1 MTNLGLVLLL
11 SSGTMAIAGSVLY
24 VLSRHDARASQGVS
38 LALFTHGAFAT
49 SGLLF
54 LVSLI
59 HVHSL
64 WPLVVHVHSVGDA
77 ILDDFDCDLTLSC
90 VATTAVLIAGIV
102 LAASALLGQIS
113 ARALLRESRRRLVAG
128 GDASLPRD
136 LVPDSVRLQLVEDP
150 QPDAFAVA
158 IVRLDRRHLLRVED
172 VIVVTTAFR
181 ALLTPAELRGALAH
195 EVAHVRAHDHRY
207 LPFIRSLSRILFLD
221 PVLGYLARTLAARY
235 EFGADE
241 DAARTTRD
249 PRSLARALLKVT
261 EAGQSDSAAAAFRG
275 HARPPLIVQRIERLL
290 ALADEIDGSS

>member
-11 SSGTMAIAGSVLY
+11 SSATMAVAGSVLY
-24 VLSRHDARASQGVS
+24 LLSRHDAHASQGMS
-38 LALFTHGAFAT
+38 LAVFTHGAFAT

-54 LVSLI
+54 LVSLV

-64 WPLVVHVHSVGDA
+64 APFVVHIHSVGDA

-102 LAASALLGQIS
+102 LGASALLGQLS
-113 ARALLRESRRRLVAG
+113 ARALLRECRRRLVPG
-128 GDASLPRD
+128 GADGLPRD
-136 LVPDSVRLQLVEDP
+136 FVPESVRLHPVDDP
-150 QPDAFAVA
+150 RPDAFAVGV
-158 IVRLDRRHLLRVED
+158 VRLDLRHLFRVED
-172 VIVVTTAFR
+172 VIVVTTGFQ

-195 EVAHVRAHDHRY
+195 EAAHIRAHDHRY

-221 PVLGYLARTLAARY
+221 PVLAYLARALAARY

-241 DAARTTRD
+241 DAAYATRD

-261 EAGQSDSAAAAFRG
+261 EAGQSASGAAAFRG
-275 HARPPLIVQRIERLL
+275 HERSPLIVRRIERLL
-290 ALADEIDGSS
+290 ALADRMDGPS